1 MRGSTQRSKFKKAGK
16 RNKTKQREKKTDQ
29 KAQKERQQRKEQ
41 NKTKKETNKSQTTP
55 TTPPT
60 ANKGKQN
67 QKTEGKGLAKL
78 NILTLFKTE
87 FASELKATSE
97 KHEQLTVLPSRI

>member
-1 MRGSTQRSKFKKAGK
+1 MKARHRGQSSKRLGK
-16 RNKTKQREKKTDQ
+16 ETKPNKEKRKNDQ
-29 KAQKERQQRKEQ
+29 KAQKERQKRKEQ
-41 NKTKKETNKSQTTP
+41 NQTKKENNKSQTTP

-60 ANKGKQN
+60 ANKRKQN

-87 FASELKATSE
+87 FASELKANSE
-97 KHEQLTVLPSRI
+97 KREQFTVLPSRI